1 MFPVYALL
9 FAQRGVSAGAISA
22 LFVLWSASSNLFEVP
37 TGAWADTVPRRRLLL
52 MAAAAYGGAFAMWA
66 VVPTFAGFA
75 VGFVLWAL
83 AGALSSGTFEA
94 LAYDELAALGATDA
108 YARTVGVGRT
118 LSLVGM
124 AAATLAAAPLVAVGG
139 FTLTC
144 WVSVGVCVVQ
154 LGVVR
159 SLPPGAP
166 PPLVEHRS
174 GPSAWSGYVHT
185 LRCGV
190 GEALHHSGVRT
201 AVVASAGL
209 AGLQAYDEY
218 FGLLLDENGAAA
230 ATIPL
235 WLVTVG
241 VTESLGGVL
250 AERATRWSASTFRR
264 LVVAAGATV
273 AVGALVGH
281 PAGIVAVAAGYGVL
295 QLTIVVADVRL
306 QDRIKTGARAT
317 VTSVSNVL
325 AEGVALVVYAMFGLG
340 AGRVGYGVLLAVAAL
355 PLLGGARWYG
365 WALGAT
371 GVGRSPAD
379 QRGQRRHGC

>member
-1 MFPVYALL
+1 M
-9 FAQRGVSAGAISA
+9 
-22 LFVLWSASSNLFEVP
+22 
-37 TGAWADTVPRRRLLL
+37 
-52 MAAAAYGGAFAMWA
+52 
-66 VVPTFAGFA
+66 
-75 VGFVLWAL
+75 
-83 AGALSSGTFEA
+83 
-94 LAYDELAALGATDA
+94 
-108 YARTVGVGRT
+108 GVGRT

-124 AAATLAAAPLVAVGG
+124 AAATLVAAPLVAVGG

-159 SLPPGAP
+159 SLPPAP
-166 PPLVEHRS
+166 PPLLEHRS
-174 GPSAWSGYVHT
+174 GLSVWSAYVHA

-201 AVVASAGL
+201 AVLASAGV

-218 FGLLLDENGAAA
+218 FGLLLDEDGASAVA
-230 ATIPL
+230 IPL

-250 AERATRWSASTFRR
+250 AERATRWSASTFGR
-264 LVVAAGATV
+264 LVAAAGATV
-273 AVGALVGH
+273 AIGAVVGH

-306 QDRIKTGARAT
+306 QDRIESGARAT

-325 AEGVALVVYAMFGLG
+325 AEGVAVVVYAMFGLG
-340 AGRVGYGVLLAVAAL
+340 SGWVGYDVLLALAAL
-355 PLLGGARWYG
+355 PLIAGARWFG
-365 WALGAT
+365 WALAGPL
-371 GVGRSPAD
+371 GGD
-379 QRGQRRHGC
+379 FM

>member
-1 MFPVYALL
+1 MPVFPVYALL

-37 TGAWADTVPRRRLLL
+37 SGAWADTVPRRRLLL
-52 MAAAAYGGAFAMWA
+52 LAAAVYGCAFATWA

-83 AGALSSGTFEA
+83 SGALSSGTFEA

-108 YARTVGVGRT
+108 YARTMGVGRT

-124 AAATLAAAPLVAVGG
+124 AAATLVAAPLVALGG

-159 SLPPGAP
+159 SLPPGP
-166 PPLVEHRS
+166 PPLLEHRS
-174 GPSAWSGYVHT
+174 GLSVWSAYVHA

-201 AVVASAGL
+201 AVLASAGL

-218 FGLLLDENGAAA
+218 FGLLLDEDGASAVA
-230 ATIPL
+230 IPL

-241 VTESLGGVL
+241 VTESLGGLL
-250 AERATRWSASTFRR
+250 AERATRWSASTFRW
-264 LVVAAGATV
+264 LVPAAGATV

-281 PAGIVAVAAGYGVL
+281 PAGILAVAAGYGVL

-306 QDRIKTGARAT
+306 QDRIESDARAT

-340 AGRVGYGVLLAVAAL
+340 SGWVGYDVLLALAAL
-355 PLLGGARWYG
+355 PLLAGARWFG
-365 WALGAT
+365 WALAT
-371 GVGRSPAD
+371 GDRL
-379 QRGQRRHGC
+379 